1 MVVLMVSVRLCAV
14 NLVLVRGVQIT
25 SHAVVVECAVTDSVF
40 QVQIV
45 LEVHVLLVMTVMG

>member
-1 MVVLMVSVRLCAV
+1 MVVLVVSVRLCAV